1 MVKVIKE
8 KFVVIGKEGSTL
20 DGEGFIQ
27 TMGKWLLAKAY
38 IWQVWNVLIMQK
50 HLMDG
55 QRIIPSYEYIVVEN
69 HKGAFEETI
78 RKMNEHGIS
87 LVGAVHD
94 YTEPTTGKDY
104 LYFPIREV

>member
-1 MVKVIKE
+1 MA
-8 KFVVIGKEGSTL
+8 
-20 DGEGFIQ
+20 
-27 TMGKWLLAKAY
+27 LAKAY

-50 HLMDG
+50 PLMDG
-55 QRIIPSYEYIVVEN
+55 QNGIIPSYEYIVVEN

>member
-1 MVKVIKE
+1 MRLSRIRL
-8 KFVVIGKEGSTL
+8 FIIISTVSNQADINL
-20 DGEGFIQ
+20 WHCQ
-27 TMGKWLLAKAY
+27 W
-38 IWQVWNVLIMQK
+38 
-50 HLMDG
+50 
-55 QRIIPSYEYIVVEN
+55 IIPSYEYIVVEN